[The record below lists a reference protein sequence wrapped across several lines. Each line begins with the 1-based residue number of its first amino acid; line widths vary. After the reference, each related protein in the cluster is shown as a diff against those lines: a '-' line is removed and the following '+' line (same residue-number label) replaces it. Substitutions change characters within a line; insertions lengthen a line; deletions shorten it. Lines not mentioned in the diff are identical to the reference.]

1 MTWRVTMQCRQL
13 LTAEEKKSKKK
24 LSQEQSRC
32 KVPVC
37 FCGSF
42 FSVMGR
48 QSPRFG
54 NESCLRILLPLCIV
68 FMANVRK
75 DAYLRSRYTA
85 GGDKEWSLWIN
96 RKKSDGVVEK
106 CPEISYTKK

>member
-1 MTWRVTMQCRQL
+1 ML
-13 LTAEEKKSKKK
+13 LRE
-24 LSQEQSRC
+24 L
-32 KVPVC
+32 
-37 FCGSF
+37 

-48 QSPRFG
+48 KSPRFG

-85 GGDKEWSLWIN
+85 GGDKEGSLWIN

-106 CPEISYTKK
+106 CPEISYTIAIP